1 MSSNYLPVSND
12 KHYPFKYPL
21 CNITEFGLLL
31 TTEIILPL
39 MNLIKG
45 AIYNAELKEFIF
57 QENC

>member
-1 MSSNYLPVSND
+1 MSFNYLPASNE
-12 KHYPFKYPL
+12 KHYTFKYPL
-21 CNITEFGLLL
+21 FNITEFWLLL
-31 TTEIILPL
+31 MTEIILPL